1 MRFGTTSLLIVSAVI
16 ELAAGSTLLI
26 APGALT
32 RLLVGVGLDSPE
44 AVLVAR
50 IAGAA
55 LVAIGLSCGI
65 DRDPGSPRN
74 GLVTGLSAYNAF
86 VVILLVRAGIVD
98 KMHGLGLWP
107 AIVLH
112 AILLAW
118 CLVRL
123 QSTHE
128 TDRESPPGKT
138 PR

>member
-1 MRFGTTSLLIVSAVI
+1 MRFRATSLLIVSALI
-16 ELAAGSTLLI
+16 ELTAGITLLI

-32 RLLVGVGLDSPE
+32 RLLVGAGLDSPE

-55 LVAIGLSCGI
+55 LLAIGLSCGV
-65 DRDPGSPRN
+65 DRDPGSPRK
-74 GLVTGLSAYNAF
+74 GLVAGLSAYNAF
-86 VVILLVRAGIVD
+86 VVILLARAGIVD

-118 CLVRL
+118 CLVLL

-128 TDRESPPGKT
+128 TDRETAPGKT
-138 PR
+138 LH